1 MLSVALERETDGDL
15 LLSDLGQGL
24 PLRPHS
30 FDGAVSISAV
40 QWLCNA
46 DKTGAV
52 PRLRLKARVAAAPCC
67 LARCRPF

>member
-1 MLSVALERETDGDL
+1 MLSVALERETEGDVML
-15 LLSDLGQGL
+15 HDLGLGL

-46 DKTGAV
+46 DKTGAD
-52 PRLRLKARVAAAPCC
+52 PRARLRVRLLVPCRAT
-67 LARCRPF
+67 LSSD